1 MVKCAAKIFAAK
13 RGMKVI
19 NANLTKTNKG
29 RYMFDICSDLAENYF
44 YFKFC

>member
-1 MVKCAAKIFAAK
+1 MAKHCAKIFAAK
-13 RGMKVI
+13 RGMSAI

-29 RYMFDICSDLAENYF
+29 RHIFDICSDLAENYF